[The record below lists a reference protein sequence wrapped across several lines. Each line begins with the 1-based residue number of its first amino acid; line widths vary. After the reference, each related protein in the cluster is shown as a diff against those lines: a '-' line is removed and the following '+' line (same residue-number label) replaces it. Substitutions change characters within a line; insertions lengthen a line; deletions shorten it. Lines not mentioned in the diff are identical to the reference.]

1 MPDERDQRRGK
12 TAKIIRSYYD
22 DLKTAEK
29 ATGFEKLKLRCKCP
43 HQDDEGRV
51 ALIRSNNE
59 KSPITGNPLFVCR
72 MCGAYI
78 DIAPIEDEELDKAID
93 SISRMSEVIKMR
105 LNGSKSE
112 KDEKAYKKVVRT
124 QFFLKAQFMDLA
136 KAARNRN
143 KKKGGGQRDNRFSAG
158 RATTH

>member
-1 MPDERDQRRGK
+1 MPDEKDVRRGK
-12 TAKIIRSYYD
+12 NAKIIRSYYD

-29 ATGFEKLKLRCKCP
+29 ATALEKLKLRCKCP
-43 HQDDEGRV
+43 HQDSEGKV
-51 ALIRSNNE
+51 ALIRSGSE

-72 MCGAYI
+72 MCGAYV
-78 DIAPIEDEELDKAID
+78 DISTITDEDLTTAID

-112 KDEKAYKKVVRT
+112 KDEKAYKRVVKT
-124 QFFLKAQFMDLA
+124 QFFLQAQFMDLA

-143 KKKGGGQRDNRFSAG
+143 KKKGKGGGGSRFNAE
-158 RATTH
+158 RPTTH